1 MPRDPAKHPGDDRI
15 RIQHMLDAAADGQR
29 MIAGRSRVDLDS
41 DMMLRRAI
49 VNALQDI
56 GEAAGKVSPLARER
70 VPSIPWDKV
79 VRMRHRLVHG
89 YDTLNPDTVWRVAAE
104 ELPVIVAALDAA
116 CIDWPLPPS
125 AAD

>member
-15 RIQHMLDAAADGQR
+15 RIQHMLDAAADAQR
-29 MIAGRSRVDLDS
+29 MIAGRARADLDS

-49 VNALQDI
+49 VNALQEI
-56 GEAAGKVSPLARER
+56 GEASGKVSPLARER
-70 VPSIPWDKV
+70 APSIPWDKV

-89 YDTLNPDTVWRVAAE
+89 YDTLNLDTVWRVATE
-104 ELPVIVAALDAA
+104 ELPVMVAALEAA
-116 CIDWPLPPS
+116 CIGWPLPPS